1 MFNRTIFLSI
11 GAVGLIL
18 ILGITAVFLF
28 NRQPAAAITGHLLA
42 EVTLSDGPYNATTIA
57 EFELTETAVTHLRF
71 TLTNLDTAVFALQLQ
86 PENDASITI
95 LHAEDYRTNQD
106 GGGDWEQTLP
116 AGHYRLVLTAE
127 QSPGTVKIYQE
138 R

>member
-11 GAVGLIL
+11 GAVGLML
-18 ILGITAVFLF
+18 TLGITAVFLF
-28 NRQPAAAITGHLLA
+28 NHQPAATTTGHLLA
-42 EVTLSDGPYNATTIA
+42 EVTLNDGPYNATTIA
-57 EFELTETAVTHLRF
+57 EFELTETAVTHLHF
-71 TLTNLDTAVFALQLQ
+71 TLTNLETAVFDLQLQ

-106 GGGDWEQTLP
+106 GGGDWKQTLP
-116 AGHYRLVLTAE
+116 AGRYKLVLTAE
-127 QSPGTVKIYQE
+127 QSRGTVNIYQE